1 MAEGEDKSQKT
12 EQPTDRKLQKAKEEG
27 DVPKSQEISGWFTLA
42 AGLAVFAFM
51 APGVSGDLAEILT
64 AFLARPHEMS
74 MDVGSALQL
83 AAATGMR
90 LVAVLG
96 LAFLALMVAAI
107 AGNLVQTGLLFTP
120 KKIAPKLDK
129 LNPVEGVKRMFGPQG
144 WMNFFKGVGKMAL
157 VAGAIFIVLWPRRD
171 DLVALPAA
179 APVAILMEVYDAS
192 IQLLIA
198 ALIVYAVIAA
208 VDFAF
213 QKREFIER
221 NKMSLKEIRDEFKET
236 EGDPQVRAKLR
247 QIRQERAQRRMMARV
262 PDAAVVITNPT
273 HYAVA
278 LEYEQ
283 GRTPAPIVVAKGVEE
298 VALRIRELAGEHD
311 IPIVEDPPLARGLYA
326 IAELEEP
333 IPPEHYAAVAKVIG
347 YVLSLTGRGPRPQ
360 YRPQDTE

>member
-12 EQPTDRKLQKAKEEG
+12 EHPTDRKLQKAKEEG
-27 DVPKSQEISGWFTLA
+27 DAPKSQEISGWFTLA

-51 APGVSGDLAEILT
+51 APGVSRDLAGILT

-74 MDVGSALQL
+74 LDVGSALQL
-83 AAATGMR
+83 AASTGMR
-90 LVAVLG
+90 LVAILG
-96 LAFLALMVAAI
+96 LAFLALMIAAI
-107 AGNLVQTGLLFTP
+107 AGNLVQTGLMFTP
-120 KKIAPKLDK
+120 KKLEPKLDK
-129 LNPVEGVKRMFGPQG
+129 LNPVEGLKRMFGPQG

-157 VAGAIFIVLWPRRD
+157 VAGAIAIVLWPRRD
-171 DLVALPAA
+171 DLLALPAA
-179 APVAILMEVYDAS
+179 APIGILMEVYDAS

-198 ALIVYAVIAA
+198 ALIVYAAIAA
-208 VDFAF
+208 LDFAF

-221 NKMSLKEIRDEFKET
+221 NKMSMKEIRDEFKET
-236 EGDPQVRAKLR
+236 EGDPMVRAKLR
-247 QIRQERAQRRMMARV
+247 QIRQERAQRRMMAQV

-283 GRTPAPIVVAKGVEE
+283 GRTPAPIVLAKGVEE
-298 VALRIRELAGEHD
+298 VALRIRELAKEHD

-326 IAELEEP
+326 LAELGEP

-347 YVLSLTGRGPRPQ
+347 YVLTLAGRGRNPQ
-360 YRPQDTE
+360 YKPE

>member
-12 EQPTDRKLQKAKEEG
+12 EQPTDRKLQKAKDEG

-51 APGVSGDLAEILT
+51 APSVSSDLARILSL
-64 AFLARPHEMS
+64 FLSRPHEMS
-74 MDVGSALQL
+74 LDVGAAMEL
-83 AAATGMR
+83 AAATGLR
-90 LVAVLG
+90 LVAILG

-107 AGNLVQTGLLFTP
+107 AGNLVQTGLIFTP
-120 KKIAPKLDK
+120 KKLAPKIDK
-129 LNPVEGVKRMFGPQG
+129 INPVDGLKRMFGPQG

-157 VAGAIFIVLWPRRD
+157 VAAAIFIVLWPRRD
-171 DLVALPAA
+171 DLLALPAV
-179 APVAILMEVYDAS
+179 APIGILMEVYEAA

-208 VDFAF
+208 ADYAF

-221 NKMSLKEIRDEFKET
+221 NKMSMKEIRDEFKET

-283 GRTPAPIVVAKGVEE
+283 GRTPAPIAVAKGVED
-298 VALRIRELAGEHD
+298 VALRIRELAEEHD

-326 IAELEEP
+326 TVELEEP

-347 YVLSLTGRGPRPQ
+347 YVLSLSGKGPQ
-360 YRPQDTE
+360 TE

>member
-12 EQPTDRKLQKAKEEG
+12 EQPTDRKLQKAREEG

-51 APGVSGDLAEILT
+51 APSVSGDLARVLSL
-64 AFLARPHEMS
+64 FLARPHEMS
-74 MDVGSALQL
+74 LDVGSAMEL
-83 AAATGMR
+83 AASTGLR
-90 LVAVLG
+90 LVAILG
-96 LAFLALMVAAI
+96 LAFLALMAAAI
-107 AGNLVQTGLLFTP
+107 AGNLVQTGLMFTP
-120 KKIAPKLDK
+120 KKLAPKLDK
-129 LNPVEGVKRMFGPQG
+129 LNPIEGVKRMFGPQG
-144 WMNFFKGVGKMAL
+144 WMNFFKGIGKMAL
-157 VAGAIFIVLWPRRD
+157 VAGAIFVVLWPRRD
-171 DLVALPAA
+171 DLLALPAA
-179 APVAILMEVYDAS
+179 APVGVLMEVYEAA

-208 VDFAF
+208 ADYAF
-213 QKREFIER
+213 QKREFVER

-262 PDAAVVITNPT
+262 PDAAVVVTNPT

-283 GRTPAPIVVAKGVEE
+283 GRTPAPICVAKGVEA
-298 VALRIRELAGEHD
+298 VALRIRELAEEHD
-311 IPIVEDPPLARGLYA
+311 IPILEDPPLARGLYA
-326 IAELEEP
+326 TVELEEP

-347 YVLSLTGRGPRPQ
+347 YVLSLAGKGRQ
-360 YRPQDTE
+360 TE

>member
-42 AGLAVFAFM
+42 AGLAIFAFM
-51 APGVSGDLAEILT
+51 ASSVSSDLADLLKI
-64 AFLARPHEMS
+64 FLARPHEMS
-74 MDVGSALQL
+74 LDVGSALQL

-96 LAFLALMVAAI
+96 LAFLALMIAAI
-107 AGNLVQTGLLFTP
+107 AGNLAQTGLMFTP
-120 KKIAPKLDK
+120 KKLAPKLDK
-129 LNPVEGVKRMFGPQG
+129 LNPIEGVKRMFGPQG

-157 VAGAIFIVLWPRRD
+157 VAGAIAIVLWPRRD
-171 DLVALPAA
+171 DLMALPAA
-179 APVAILMEVYDAS
+179 APIAILNEVYDAS

-221 NKMSLKEIRDEFKET
+221 NKMSMKEIRDEFKET
-236 EGDPQVRAKLR
+236 EGDPMVRAKLR
-247 QIRQERAQRRMMARV
+247 QIRQERAQRRMMAKV
-262 PDAAVVITNPT
+262 PEAAVVITNPT

-283 GRTPAPIVVAKGVEE
+283 GRTPAPIVIAKGVEE

-311 IPIVEDPPLARGLYA
+311 IPIVEDPPLARALYA
-326 IAELEEP
+326 VAELEEP

-347 YVLSLTGRGPRPQ
+347 YVLSLTGKGRRPD
-360 YRPQDTE
+360 YDPNN

>member
-12 EQPTDRKLQKAKEEG
+12 EQPTDRKLQKAREEG
-27 DVPKSQEISGWFTLA
+27 DAPKSQEISGWFTLA

-51 APGVSGDLAEILT
+51 APGVSSDLARILSL
-64 AFLARPHEMS
+64 FLARPHEMS
-74 MDVGSALQL
+74 LDVGAAMDL
-83 AAATGMR
+83 AASTGLR
-90 LVAVLG
+90 LVAILG
-96 LAFLALMVAAI
+96 LAFLALMAAAI
-107 AGNLVQTGLLFTP
+107 AGNLVQTGLMFTP

-171 DLVALPAA
+171 DLLALPAA
-179 APVAILMEVYDAS
+179 APIGVLMEVYEAA

-208 VDFAF
+208 ADYAF

-283 GRTPAPIVVAKGVEE
+283 GRTPAPVCVAKGLEE
-298 VALRIRELAGEHD
+298 VALRIRELAEEHD
-311 IPIVEDPPLARGLYA
+311 VPIVEDPPLARGLFA
-326 IAELEEP
+326 TVELEEP
-333 IPPEHYAAVAKVIG
+333 IPPEHYAAVAKVVG
-347 YVLSLTGRGPRPQ
+347 YVLSLVGKGPQ
-360 YRPQDTE
+360 TDQ

>member
-1 MAEGEDKSQKT
+1 MSDEDKSQKT
-12 EQPTDRKLQKAKEEG
+12 EQPTERKLQKAREEG

-51 APGVSGDLAEILT
+51 APSVASDLASVLS

-74 MDVGSALQL
+74 LDVGSALQL

-90 LVAVLG
+90 LVAILG
-96 LAFLALMVAAI
+96 LAFLAISIAAA
-107 AGNLVQTGLLFTP
+107 AGNLVQTGLIFTT
-120 KKIAPKLDK
+120 KKIEPKLDK
-129 LNPVEGVKRMFGPQG
+129 ISPIEGIKRMFGPQG
-144 WMNFFKGVGKMAL
+144 WMNFFKGIAKMAL
-157 VAGAIFIVLWPRRD
+157 VAGAIAIVLWPRRD
-171 DLVALPAA
+171 DLMAMPALPPA
-179 APVAILMEVYDAS
+179 AILTEVYEAA

-208 VDFAF
+208 LDFTF

-221 NKMSLKEIRDEFKET
+221 NKMSMKEIRDEFKET

-283 GRTPAPIVVAKGVEE
+283 GRTPAPILVAKGVEE
-298 VALRIRELAGEHD
+298 VALRIRELANEHD

-326 IAELEEP
+326 VAELEEP

-347 YVLSLTGRGPRPQ
+347 YVLSLTGRGPRPD
-360 YRPQDTE
+360 YRPQDVED